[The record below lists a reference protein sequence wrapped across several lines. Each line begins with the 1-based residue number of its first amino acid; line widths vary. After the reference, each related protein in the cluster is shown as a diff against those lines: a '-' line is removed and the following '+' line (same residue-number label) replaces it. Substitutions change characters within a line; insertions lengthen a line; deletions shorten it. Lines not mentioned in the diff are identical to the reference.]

1 MMCKLSELPA
11 QSPVALQSQHLPVP
25 YRHHIMEP
33 MGNGIPSATSKDM
46 RACLPSKSGD
56 QRSKAVAVT
65 SCELM
70 HLSGKRHGCAG
81 AHACYQIG
89 CLQAQVTL
97 TSWEAIHTGALVNSA
112 AWSDDL
118 FTPLKN

>member
-25 YRHHIMEP
+25 NRHHIMGP
-33 MGNGIPSATSKDM
+33 MGSGIQSATSKDM

-56 QRSKAVAVT
+56 QRSEAVALT

-70 HLSGKRHGCAG
+70 HLSGKRHGLCESPRLSPRWLTAGPSHSHVMGGNTYRCA
-81 AHACYQIG
+81 
-89 CLQAQVTL
+89 
-97 TSWEAIHTGALVNSA
+97 
-112 AWSDDL
+112 D
-118 FTPLKN
+118 